1 MFRLLTRTG
10 PLWAWLLVA
19 SVPARAV
26 SPFPDSTR
34 RLSPYALTLS
44 VGSTGAGL
52 QVSRALP
59 TKARLVARAGV
70 SYFAFRKPFALTVGD
85 SSKIDV
91 APDLVIGVVNASL
104 KWHPFRR
111 GSFFLT
117 GGAGYTW
124 HPTVGGVLTA
134 RNKLNFG
141 GILMSPDNFGTIQ
154 TTLRWNRLLG
164 YAGLGF
170 GHSVPRRRVGV
181 GVELGVYYLG
191 APRVA
196 VQYEGFLETTTL
208 QEQVP
213 TIERNLSAYR
223 WLPNLQ
229 FNFTYAFRQKP

>member
-10 PLWAWLLVA
+10 PLWAWWLAAVI
-19 SVPARAV
+19 PARANV
-26 SPFPDSTR
+26 PFPDSVR
-34 RLSPYALTLS
+34 RPSPYAFTLS
-44 VGSTGAGL
+44 VGTLGGGL
-52 QVSRALP
+52 QVSRALFP
-59 TKARLVARAGV
+59 ARLVARVGV

-91 APDLVIGVVNASL
+91 DPDLVVGVVNASL

-154 TTLRWNRLLG
+154 ATLRWHRLLG
-164 YAGLGF
+164 YVGLGF
-170 GHSVPRRRVGV
+170 GRSLPRRRVGA

-213 TIERNLSAYR
+213 TIERNLSSYR

-229 FNFTYAFRQKP
+229 FNLTYAFRQKP

>member
-1 MFRLLTRTG
+1 MFRLLTCTG
-10 PLWAWLLVA
+10 PLWAWLLA
-19 SVPARAV
+19 AIPARAV
-26 SPFPDSTR
+26 SPFPDSTHR
-34 RLSPYALTLS
+34 PSPYVLTLA

-59 TKARLVARAGV
+59 TKARLVARAGA
-70 SYFAFRKPFALTVGD
+70 SYFAVRKPFALTVGD

-91 APDLVIGVVNASL
+91 DPDFVIGVVNASL

-117 GGAGYTW
+117 AGGGYTW

-154 TTLRWNRLLG
+154 AALRWHRLLG
-164 YAGLGF
+164 YAGMGF
-170 GHSVPRRRVGV
+170 GRSLPRRRVGV

-191 APRVA
+191 APRLEL
-196 VQYEGFLETTTL
+196 QYEGFLETTTL

-213 TIERNLSAYR
+213 TIERNLSGYR

-229 FNFTYAFRQKP
+229 FNLSYALRR